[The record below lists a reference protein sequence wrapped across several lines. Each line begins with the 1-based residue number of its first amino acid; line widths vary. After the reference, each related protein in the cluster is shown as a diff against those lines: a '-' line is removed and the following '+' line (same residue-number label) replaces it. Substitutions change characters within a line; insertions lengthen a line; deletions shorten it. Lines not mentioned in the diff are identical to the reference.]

1 MTVSLNESIL
11 ITGTGRCGTTFLVA
25 LFTFLGMDTGF
36 TRETLQKNIFDHC
49 KAGLEKLPGEYKI
62 IKNPI
67 LMFTMIEYILRSNQV
82 PKLVII
88 PVRSFSESAESRYKN
103 TEKKGLLDATFKGEG
118 GLWYANTK
126 EEQITIYNK
135 FMSEYIQMMTLYDVP
150 TKFIDFYRMTTN
162 SLYLYESLKDVIDP
176 GVTCEKFE
184 ECYREA
190 TTLCAR

>member
-1 MTVSLNESIL
+1 
-11 ITGTGRCGTTFLVA
+11 
-25 LFTFLGMDTGF
+25 MDTGF

-103 TEKKGLLDATFKGEG
+103 TEKKGLLDTTFKGEG

-126 EEQITIYNK
+126 EEQIT
-135 FMSEYIQMMTLYDVP
+135 TLYDVP